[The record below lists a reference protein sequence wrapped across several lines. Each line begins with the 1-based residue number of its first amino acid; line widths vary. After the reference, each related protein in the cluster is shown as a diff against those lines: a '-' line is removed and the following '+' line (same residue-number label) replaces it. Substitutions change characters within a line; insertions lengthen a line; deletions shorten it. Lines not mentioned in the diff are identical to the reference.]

1 MTSDPWDAHHYDSK
15 IAFVSRMGAGV
26 VELLA
31 PQPGEQIL
39 DLGCGTG
46 DLTDQISRSG
56 AITEGLDLS
65 AAMIARAQAKF
76 PHLTFMQGDATE
88 FVAAHPYDAVFS
100 NAALHWMR
108 NAGAVV
114 SAVWGALRPGGRFV
128 AELGGFG
135 NIVRLLAAT
144 ETALGRPVEHP
155 WYFPKLGEYA
165 SLLEHQG
172 FRVQF
177 AALFDRPTPQE
188 DGENGLAHWLDAF
201 GIGVLQDLEPARRKQ
216 VYDRIAELA
225 RPDLFQNGTW
235 VIDYVRLRIAATKPA

>member
-1 MTSDPWDAHHYDSK
+1 MTADPWNARHYDSK
-15 IAFVSRMGAGV
+15 ISFVSRMGAGV
-26 VELLA
+26 VDLLS
-31 PQPGEQIL
+31 PQPGERIL

-46 DLTDQISRSG
+46 DLTDQIARSG
-56 AITEGLDLS
+56 ARPEGLDLS
-65 AAMIARAQAKF
+65 AAMVSRAGEKY
-76 PHLTFMQGDATE
+76 PHLTFTQGNAEE
-88 FVAAHPYDAVFS
+88 FVAVHPYDAVFS

-108 NAGAVV
+108 NP
-114 SAVWGALRPGGRFV
+114 SAVIRTVFGALKPGGRFV
-128 AELGGFG
+128 AEMGGFG
-135 NIVRLLAAT
+135 NIARLLRAT

-188 DGENGLAHWLDAF
+188 DGEDGLAHWLDAF
-201 GIGVLQDLEPARRKQ
+201 GVGVLQDLEPDRRKQ
-216 VYDRIAELA
+216 VYGRIAELA
-225 RPDLFQNGTW
+225 RPDLFQDGTW